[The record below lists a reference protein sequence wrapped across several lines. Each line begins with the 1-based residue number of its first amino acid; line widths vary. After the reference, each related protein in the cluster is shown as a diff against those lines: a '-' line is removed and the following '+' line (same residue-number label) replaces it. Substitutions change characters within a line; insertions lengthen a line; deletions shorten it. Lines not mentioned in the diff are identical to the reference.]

1 MLQALIIP
9 AHAELEPIKVMSLN
23 YDNSSSLIYL
33 TTQDANIIER
43 VPQTL
48 KYVRLTNPNRIYFD
62 IENAVLIGEKQQ
74 LIFEKSD
81 LKEIRLAQF
90 ETEPQK
96 IVRTVITFEEDFD
109 TSKIKLIPIN
119 GNIIVK
125 ISKPE
130 LRNDYFN
137 VIYNEN
143 NIDSTYSN
151 IVVNSQFV
159 QKVKIPDASP
169 TDTPNDIMG
178 DIQRAFESST
188 LPNTDGKS
196 YDSIIS
202 VDLSSNLKL
211 YFFNSFKLA

>member
-1 MLQALIIP
+1 M
-9 AHAELEPIKVMSLN
+9 
-23 YDNSSSLIYL
+23 
-33 TTQDANIIER
+33 
-43 VPQTL
+43 
-48 KYVRLTNPNRIYFD
+48 YFD

-211 YFFNSFKLA
+211 RTKYYINKYIQICQCNIHT